1 MSLVR
6 FACANLYNID
16 TVHAQCHIKFNT
28 GISMLIDFALNTHRN
43 LLLVLS

>member
-16 TVHAQCHIKFNT
+16 TVHAHIKFNT
-28 GISMLIDFALNTHRN
+28 GVSMPIDFALNTHRN

>member
-16 TVHAQCHIKFNT
+16 TVHAHIKFNT
-28 GISMLIDFALNTHRN
+28 GVSMLIDFALNTHRN